1 MMLVEWQKVSPF
13 VSLFVIYY
21 QMVTKLQTFLLT
33 YSGFYPY
40 IWQVQLAPSEKWGG
54 SFDKVVN
61 HLCT

>member
-1 MMLVEWQKVSPF
+1 
-13 VSLFVIYY
+13 
-21 QMVTKLQTFLLT
+21 MVTKLQTFLLT